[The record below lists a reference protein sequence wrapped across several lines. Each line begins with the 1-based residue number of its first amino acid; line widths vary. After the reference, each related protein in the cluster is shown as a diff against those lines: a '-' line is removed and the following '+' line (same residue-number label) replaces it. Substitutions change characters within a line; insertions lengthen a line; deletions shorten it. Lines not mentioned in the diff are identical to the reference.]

1 MMLQKILRVAEKL
14 GLDKEELLQMNL
26 LEAML
31 KIDNAKQMWIKYKEE
46 VM

>member
-1 MMLQKILRVAEKL
+1 MLQKILRVAEKL

-31 KIDNAKQMWIKYKEE
+31 KIDNAKKMWIKYKEE